1 MSAGNKGESALS
13 HWLAN
18 VPFAAFA
25 GVRFE
30 PAGPGQA
37 LTGVLPYQE
46 MLVGNAA
53 IPALHG
59 GAVGAFLEVV
69 ATAELVHQSG
79 AATAPKPVS
88 LTIDFLRSAGARD
101 LYARATVAKQGRR
114 VVSVRAEAWQDAPSE
129 PCAVLHGHFLLP
141 EVEAD

>member
-1 MSAGNKGESALS
+1 MSDAPQTPLEL
-13 HWLAN
+13 WLAN

-30 PAGPGQA
+30 PAQPGAA
-37 LTGVLPYQE
+37 LTGVLAYQD

-79 AATAPKPVS
+79 SATAPKPVS
-88 LTIDFLRSAGARD
+88 LTIDFLRSAGPRD

-114 VVSVRAEAWQDAPSE
+114 VVSVRAEAWQDTPAE
-129 PCAVLHGHFLLP
+129 PCAVLHGHFLVP